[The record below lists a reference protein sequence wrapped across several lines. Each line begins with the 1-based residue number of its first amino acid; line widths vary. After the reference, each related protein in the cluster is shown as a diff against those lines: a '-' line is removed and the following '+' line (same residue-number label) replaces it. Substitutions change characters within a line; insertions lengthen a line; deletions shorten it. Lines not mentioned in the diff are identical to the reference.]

1 MSTAKRKYDL
11 ENMKLSIKTIIN
23 YVAVFIIFSNA
34 LSVSGRIGELR
45 IAYLLIFLL
54 LSLILPFIK
63 DVNFNRGFI
72 IIFSTLSVFSI
83 YNIYLGNNTPILFV
97 KQFFGIFTSAVFFYL
112 LIKFNRYDTKQLFKI
127 YLNIA
132 YFVALIGIIQEIS
145 YSLKFKI
152 GYDYSFFLPNW
163 NISPSEIPFLLRV
176 NSILPEPAHFCGV
189 MMVAFFVS
197 ITSFTKY
204 NPGLLSRWKSFVI
217 ILSFTFSFSSVG
229 YIGAMFSILI
239 LAYNFNKIRYF
250 FIAAMI
256 VLSLFFFMR
265 NYVGEFAARTD
276 STIAVLTGEGTIEES
291 NLSTF
296 AIMSNAL
303 VAYRS
308 LQNNALIGTGL
319 GSHELNYD
327 KHIDIV
333 IDTEKAKTVVNK
345 EDAGSLFLRLVS
357 ETGLFGL
364 LLFFVFIIKYY
375 LRKNDD
381 RSNYFWIINNAILCM
396 FIIKLLRYG
405 HYFADGFFF
414 FFWLYY
420 FSKIQSR
427 KLLLNV
433 NKRERYVVN

>member
-1 MSTAKRKYDL
+1 M
-11 ENMKLSIKTIIN
+11 
-23 YVAVFIIFSNA
+23 
-34 LSVSGRIGELR
+34 
-45 IAYLLIFLL
+45 
-54 LSLILPFIK
+54 LPFIK
-63 DVNFNRGFI
+63 DISFNRYFL
-72 IIFSTLSVFSI
+72 IIFSALSVFSV
-83 YNIYLGNNTPILFV
+83 YNIHVGNNTSVLFV

-112 LIKFNRYDTKQLFKI
+112 LIKFNNYDTKRLFEI

-132 YFVALIGIIQEIS
+132 YIVALIGIIQEVS
-145 YSLKFKI
+145 FLLNFKP
-152 GYDYSFFLPNW
+152 GYDFSYFLPNW
-163 NISPSEIPFLLRV
+163 GAGDSMRGTFMRI
-176 NSILPEPAHFCGV
+176 NSILPEPAHFCGAI
-189 MMVAFFVS
+189 MVAFFVS

-204 NPGLLSRWKSFVI
+204 NPGLLSRWKSIVI
-217 ILSFTFSFSSVG
+217 ILSLIFSFSSVG

-256 VLSLFFFMR
+256 VLSLFFFML
-265 NYVGEFAARTD
+265 NYVGEFTARTGD
-276 STIAVLTGEGTIEES
+276 TIAVLTGERTIEES

-308 LQNNALIGTGL
+308 LQKNMLIGTGL

-327 KHIDIV
+327 KYIDIV
-333 IDTEKAKTVVNK
+333 IDTGEAKHVVNK

-375 LRKNDD
+375 LRKKDD

-427 KLLLNV
+427 KMLNNFGMQKAKV
-433 NKRERYVVN
+433 FQHVI